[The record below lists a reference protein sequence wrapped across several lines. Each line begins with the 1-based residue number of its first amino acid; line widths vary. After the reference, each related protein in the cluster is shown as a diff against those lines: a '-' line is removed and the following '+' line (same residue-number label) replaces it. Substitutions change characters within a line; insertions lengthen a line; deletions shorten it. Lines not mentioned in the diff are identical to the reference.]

1 MWLMQKYLKPIIFI
15 GLFAIP
21 FIPFLVS
28 SSFFFPFIT
37 TKAFVFRLLIEII
50 FAAWVLLVFLE
61 PQYRPKKTPVLY
73 AVLSFLL
80 IIGIADLFGVSP
92 AASFWSNFERMDG
105 FITLLHLGA
114 LFLVL
119 SSVFGEKDWK
129 RWWNTT
135 LVASLLMVFYC
146 LLQLIGS
153 VPIHQGG
160 VRIDGTLGNA
170 TYLAVYMLFHIFIA
184 LYMVLQ
190 ARGDKAMRWLYGI
203 LIFGQL
209 LVLYHTAT
217 RGAILGLLGGLFIIA
232 ILNLKNREDRFVRKA
247 SVVVLTA
254 LAILVIGFASFR
266 QTSFV
271 QNSPVLSR
279 FTQLNFTDIYQGR
292 YYVWPM
298 ALEGIKEH
306 PLLGWGQEN
315 FMYIFQKHY
324 SPEMYNL
331 EPWFD
336 RAHNIFLDWAVSSG
350 VLGLLS
356 YLSLYAA
363 LLYVLW
369 KNKNFSYLEKSII
382 AGLVAAYAFHNFFVF
397 DNLISYILFFSLL
410 AYVST
415 GSGHIISEKPVSPV
429 AVKRIALPAVA
440 IVFLLPIYF
449 WNVKP
454 LLGNTYLIEALK
466 SVQIGDFGKTSQYFQ
481 KAYISSPLGR
491 AEVVYHLA
499 ANSVAV
505 LESSLPLEKKNEFY
519 AFAKETVVRE
529 AERYP
534 NDSRLQIL
542 AGSFLVSTGFPDEAL
557 IFLERAKI
565 LTPGKQQVYFD
576 TGSAYFAKND
586 PVTGLAFFRKAYD
599 LAPDYSEAK
608 IIYLIGAIYA
618 GDRTIENKLISELP
632 PKIISNDNRIQSAY
646 KAVGR

>member
-1 MWLMQKYLKPIIFI
+1 MQKYLKPIIFI

-153 VPIHQGG
+153 VLIHQGG

-449 WNVKP
+449 WNIKP
-454 LLGNTYLIEALK
+454 LLGNIYLIEALK
-466 SVQIGDFGKTSQYFQ
+466 SIQMGDFENTGQYFK
-481 KAYISSPLGR
+481 KAYSSSALGR
-491 AEVVYHLA
+491 TEAAYHLA

-505 LESSLPLEKKNEFY
+505 LESNFPLEKKNEFY